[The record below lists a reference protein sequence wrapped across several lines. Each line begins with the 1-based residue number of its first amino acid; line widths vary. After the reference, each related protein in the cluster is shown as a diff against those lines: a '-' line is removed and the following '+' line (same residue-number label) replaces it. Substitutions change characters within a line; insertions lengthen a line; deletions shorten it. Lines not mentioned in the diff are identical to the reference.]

1 MGMAETK
8 TKVPDQDGLARV
20 GKIVRQRLEADPK
33 AYKVP
38 SDKAEIYAIGE
49 FLTSN
54 ECRQLA
60 GKIDQVARP
69 SSLYE
74 GTYKD
79 GFRTSYSG
87 NFDRD
92 DPMVKMISRRIDDA
106 LGLPGKLGETMQGQR
121 YLPGQQ
127 FKDHHDYFY
136 PSEDYWKQEKKNG
149 GQRSWTAM
157 MFLNNVPAGGATA
170 FPELGIRIEPKA
182 GVLLAWNN
190 AKPDGTPNEYTLHAG
205 TPVTEGVKYVIT
217 RWYRSRKWG

>member
-1 MGMAETK
+1 MAETK